1 MRSLDPSL
9 SPLLLLLTISPQL
22 TTATQTTS
30 DPGTIPPPPQ
40 KIEADLIFPTNT
52 TYAPLAYFPL
62 IIGLTNTHVTWP
74 LHTILWMI
82 LEPLDAETQNHS
94 HTGKWEEWE
103 PFPFPVERNPDRDED
118 GDGDDGDN
126 PGRNGGFDFT
136 IGLPPSDPF
145 IYHVFP
151 EMLRDFSVGRWR
163 LAWEFGFLHSCR
175 EGSERVDD
183 HFWEWGVMREVFF
196 TITDEDDDGGD
207 DNEGGGNS
215 SSETHDVDDVL
226 CSWDCTSLER
236 PPGKETDSEL
246 SAAFEVLGW
255 KTLEPEQQEPLPNY
269 TYCPIF
275 RNNMNAGTGATVP
288 EPCRL
293 VFGSSDFEAIVADAR
308 RISGCEG
315 QRLREMEWDCYGREE
330 RMRRKWRWGIGVM
343 VFVLG
348 VYSVIAVGREWRVGR
363 RGWMR

>member
-1 MRSLDPSL
+1 LRF
-9 SPLLLLLTISPQL
+9 LLAILPF

-30 DPGTIPPPPQ
+30 TLDSISIPQPQQ

-52 TYAPLAYFPL
+52 TYNSLAYFPL

-74 LHTILWMI
+74 LHTVLWII
-82 LEPLDAETQNHS
+82 LEPLDAETQNRS

-103 PFPFPVERNPDRDED
+103 PFPFPVD
-118 GDGDDGDN
+118 GGLN
-126 PGRNGGFDFT
+126 FT
-136 IGLPPSDPF
+136 IGAPPSDPF

-151 EMLRDFSVGRWR
+151 EMLREYSKGRWR
-163 LAWEFGFLHSCR
+163 LVWEFGFLQSCW

-196 TITDEDDDGGD
+196 TIADNDDDDNGD
-207 DNEGGGNS
+207 S
-215 SSETHDVDDVL
+215 SAHDVDDVL
-226 CSWDCTSLER
+226 RSWDCASLER
-236 PPGKETDSEL
+236 TPGKETDSEL

-255 KTLEPEQQEPLPNY
+255 KTLKPEDNEPFPHY

-275 RNNMNAGTGATVP
+275 RNNMNAGLGATIP
-288 EPCRL
+288 EPCKL
-293 VFGSSDFEAIVADAR
+293 VFGSSDIEAIVADAR
-308 RISGCEG
+308 SISGCDG
-315 QRLREMEWDCYGREE
+315 RTLSEMEWDCYGRDE

-348 VYSVIAVGREWRVGR
+348 VYTVIAVGREWRVGR
-363 RGWMR
+363 RG